1 MSCGRAGARVSTAL
15 WVGTYPA
22 PGTEPGSGEGVW
34 RVEVATDG
42 TFSTPRLV
50 AATPSPSFLALHPS
64 GRTLYAVA
72 EEMIG
77 SVAAFPVVDGAL
89 GAPVRVPSGGA
100 APCHL
105 LARSDDLWIAN
116 YVDGVASTVPVDPVT
131 GELTSAVPTCFP
143 GAGSGPRADR
153 QEGPHAH
160 SSVAAGDDVVVVDL
174 GADTLRRYPASPGPS
189 QGEPGTAAILPPG
202 TGPRH
207 VAALPG
213 GSLAVVGEL
222 DVRLHVLVP
231 APGGWETSSSTPASA
246 SVVDREVLPSHV
258 TVTDDLL
265 LVGIRGAD
273 TLAVHRWA
281 VGTDGIPRTTLLAEI
296 SLGAGAWPRHHEV
309 VGEALDGRLVV
320 VVARQGTSDLATVL
334 VDRASGQG
342 EIVATLSLPTPPACI
357 VISR

>member
-1 MSCGRAGARVSTAL
+1 MSAVAL

-34 RVEVATDG
+34 RVEVAADG
-42 TFSTPRLV
+42 TFSSPRLV

-77 SVAAFPVVDGAL
+77 SVAAFPVVDDAL
-89 GAPVRVPSGGA
+89 GAPVRVASGGA

-131 GELTSAVPTCFP
+131 GELTSAAPTCFA
-143 GAGSGPRADR
+143 GSGSGPRADR
-153 QEGPHAH
+153 QEGSHAH

-174 GADTLRRYPASPGPS
+174 GADTLRRYPAGPGRP
-189 QGEPGTAAILPPG
+189 QGAPGAAATVPAG

-207 VAALPG
+207 VATLPD
-213 GSLAVVGEL
+213 GSLVVVGEL
-222 DVRLHVLVP
+222 DVRLHVLTPV
-231 APGGWETSSSTPASA
+231 AGGWESSSSAPATA
-246 SVVDREVLPSHV
+246 TVVDGEVLPSHI
-258 TVTDDLL
+258 TVTGDLL
-265 LVGIRGAD
+265 LVGVRGAD

-281 VGTDGIPRTTLLAEI
+281 PGPDGTPTTTLLAETA
-296 SLGAGAWPRHHEV
+296 LGAGAWPRHHEV
-309 VGEALDGRLVV
+309 VGVAADGRLVV

-334 VDRASGQG
+334 VDATSGRG
-342 EIVATLSLPTPPACI
+342 EIVASLTLPTPPAC
-357 VISR
+357 VVVGR